1 MFQVALTGNVAAGK
15 STVAALLA
23 ERGATVIDADAL
35 TREVQAPGSPTL
47 AAIAAAFGDAMLTPD
62 GALDRGRMRALVL
75 ADPAARRRLEAI
87 VHPAVA
93 AARAARLRQA
103 RAAGARIVVS
113 DIPLLFE
120 ALDPAAFDLV
130 LLVDAPEPVRLAR
143 LVEGRGLT
151 EPEARALMAAQRP
164 AAAKRAW
171 RGPSGAGALVL
182 ENGGDRAALAVQVAA
197 AWEEIR
203 RRAAATG

>member
-47 AAIAAAFGDAMLTPD
+47 AAIAAAFGAGMLTPE
-62 GALDRGRMRALVL
+62 GALDRARMRALVL

-103 RAAGARIVVS
+103 EAAGARIVVS

-120 ALDPAAFDLV
+120 ALDPATFDLV

-143 LVEGRGLT
+143 LVTTRGLS
-151 EPEARALMAAQRP
+151 EAEAGALMAAQLP

-171 RGPSGAGALVL
+171 RGPRGERALVL
-182 ENGGDRAALAVQVAA
+182 ENAGDRAALAREVAR
-197 AWEEIR
+197 AWAEITA
-203 RRAAATG
+203 RAAAG